1 MKIQNMR
8 AWKEEVIAQRE
19 KKPMP
24 ILSFPVIQLMGISVN
39 ELINDSE
46 TQAKAMKL
54 VAEHNDSLAS
64 VSMMDLSLEA
74 EAFGA
79 QIMVN
84 DNEVPAVIGAL
95 VKTQE
100 DADNL
105 VVPEIGAGRTQLY
118 IDAMA
123 RATELI
129 TDRPVL
135 AGLIG
140 PYSLAGRLMDMAPL
154 MKACKKNPQLV
165 HTVMEKCTQFLIAYA
180 KAYQKAG
187 ANGIVMAEPLTGL
200 LAPKMAVE
208 FSEPYV
214 KRFVDEVQ
222 SDDFIVIYHNC
233 GNNVLLMMDSIL
245 RVGAQGYHFGNVIS
259 MKEAVKMCPPDLL
272 CMGNVDPATFTFG
285 TPEKIR
291 EETQNVMKDCC
302 EYPNFVIS
310 SGCDIPP
317 VAKWEN
323 VDAFYQ
329 AAKDFYAE
337 N

>member
-1 MKIQNMR
+1 MKNQNMR
-8 AWKEEVIAQRE
+8 AWKEEVIAQQV

-54 VAEHNDSLAS
+54 VADHNDSLAS

-79 QIMVN
+79 EIMVN
-84 DNEVPAVIGAL
+84 DNEVPAVIGSL

-105 VVPEIGAGRTQLY
+105 AIPEIGAGRTQLY
-118 IDAMA
+118 IDAMS

-140 PYSLAGRLMDMAPL
+140 PYSLAGRLMGTVEV
-154 MKACKKNPQLV
+154 MKACKKRPELV
-165 HTVMEKCTQFLIAYA
+165 HTVMKKCTQFLIAYA

-214 KRFVDEVQ
+214 KQFVDEVQ

-245 RVGAQGYHFGNVIS
+245 RVGAQGYHFGNAIS
-259 MKEAVKMCPPDLL
+259 MKEAVKMCPSDLL
-272 CMGNVDPATFTFG
+272 CMGNVNPATFTFG
-285 TPEKIR
+285 TPEKIY
-291 EETQNVMKDCC
+291 EETQTVMKDCC

-317 VAKWEN
+317 IAKWDN

-329 AAKDFYAE
+329 AAKDFYAA